1 MVLADGNTMFL
12 TRSTA
17 SVSHRPYGE
26 CKIIALYFYK
36 GVLTGSEKIFLRLA
50 MVTSVVK
57 NLTLTDRIP
66 QPLYLLRK
74 IFIVGCGRPAVMDVF
89 QKASSPE
96 NLFSLSSHPLAYAS
110 SGPAV
115 TADVPSRSF
124 PEALEVSARLGHGPL
139 GRPSGHREYPPR

>member
-74 IFIVGCGRPAVMDVF
+74 IVIVGCGRPAVMDVF

-96 NLFSLSSHPLAYAS
+96 NLFSLSSQRAS
-110 SGPAV
+110 QGGAAV
-115 TADVPSRSF
+115 A
-124 PEALEVSARLGHGPL
+124 
-139 GRPSGHREYPPR
+139 